1 MKKPLLLL
9 TLLAATTVAQAVDT
23 AYTAPV
29 GGTQIT
35 FSQGSRFTGMSFLNS
50 AIARGTVTNT
60 SGSLLTV
67 SAGVTNFGS
76 LLTSTSAYYVEL
88 VAGPTSTYVGD
99 RFEVD
104 VAGTIASANGTVSIN
119 LASPNNTMGSLPSTS
134 DLNSYTAVLRP
145 HVTLGQL
152 FGTKTNQLMQG
163 STVVS
168 TADQVLLLN
177 SQTQAFETYY
187 FLKNGSGTVAQWAK
201 VGGGSTNQDNTV
213 IAPGVGMVVV
223 RNTSTPVTLTWSGEI
238 RLNQFAQPLVAGNNL
253 VCQPTPIDAS
263 PASRSMTVA
272 NGMTG
277 STSSTTADKIQF
289 PVAGV
294 FKTYYLLRN
303 ASGTVEQWTLVG
315 GGSTPQNTA
324 MLFPSNGAVIIN
336 KISADANNLVPY
348 TLSL

>member
-9 TLLAATTVAQAVDT
+9 TLLAATTVSQAVDT

-50 AIARGTVTNT
+50 AVARGSVTAT
-60 SGSLLTV
+60 SGSILTL
-67 SAGVTNFGS
+67 SAGSSNLGS
-76 LLTSTSAYYVEL
+76 LLTSTAAYYVEL
-88 VAGPTSTYVGD
+88 IAGPTSTYVGD

-104 VAGTIASANGTVSIN
+104 VTATIASANGTVSVN
-119 LASPNNTMGSLPSTS
+119 LASVNSTMGSLPSTS
-134 DLNSYTAVLRP
+134 DLSGYTAVIRP

-168 TADQVLLLN
+168 TADQVLFLN
-177 SQTQAFETYY
+177 PLSQAFETYY
-187 FLKNGSGTVAQWAK
+187 FLKNASGSIAQWTK
-201 VGGGSTNQDNTV
+201 VGGGSANQDNTV
-213 IAPGVGMVVV
+213 IPPGVGVVVV
-223 RNTSTPVTLTWSGEI
+223 RNGSSPVTLTWSGEV

-253 VCQPTPIDAS
+253 VCQPLPIDAS

-303 ASGTVEQWTLVG
+303 AAGTVEQWTLVG
-315 GGSTPQNTA
+315 GGSTNQNTA